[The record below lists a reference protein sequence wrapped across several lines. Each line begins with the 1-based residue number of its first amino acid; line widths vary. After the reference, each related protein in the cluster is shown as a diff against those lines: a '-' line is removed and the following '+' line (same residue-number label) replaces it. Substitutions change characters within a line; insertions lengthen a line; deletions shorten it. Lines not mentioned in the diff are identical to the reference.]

1 MGQGAEAGQ
10 TSPQPENTQNINMNV
25 KLEIVGNGEFAKLI
39 DPRQFQ
45 AKIEQAMM
53 QGIGKTQVA
62 QKFNTASSHE
72 TASMG
77 LTERK

>member
-1 MGQGAEAGQ
+1 MKV
-10 TSPQPENTQNINMNV
+10 T
-25 KLEIVGNGEFAKLI
+25 LEIVGNGEFAKLI

-45 AKIEQAMM
+45 SKIELAMM

-62 QKFNTASSHE
+62 QRFNTESSFE

-77 LTERK
+77 LTDSIKRY